1 MNQAEHRLPSLSG
14 TVFDWARRYWFLG
27 LLCACLA
34 VGLTLHRWLAFL
46 VEWSWLQSVIV
57 FVVMLM
63 MALPIPWLSIRTA
76 MARPWPAILGSLVN
90 MFAVPAIAWGFSH
103 GLSKE
108 LAGGLIVASLVPCTI
123 ASAAVWTRKA
133 AGDDTIAVLI
143 TLITNFACV
152 VLTPV
157 GMYWLLDTEV
167 QLNVTPLVLNL
178 GLLVIF
184 PILLAQGFRRFRPV
198 QRFALDHKVPLSTA
212 CQLGILSMVLIGAI
226 QMGSMMGTS
235 QSAGSS
241 MLSLLMVCFVVAAVH
256 LLAFCLGWYLG
267 KWSGIPAASRIGVAF
282 GGSQK
287 TLMIGLKLAIDAQV
301 SILPMVAYHVL
312 QLLIDAVIASRLSE
326 QIKSPLS
333 TDVDQQNLSDRR

>member
-1 MNQAEHRLPSLSG
+1 MNQVEHRSSSQGQATLG
-14 TVFDWARRYWFLG
+14 WARRYWFLG
-27 LLCACLA
+27 VLIACLA

-46 VEWSWLQSVIV
+46 VEWSWLQGVIV
-57 FVVMLM
+57 FCVMLM

-76 MARPWPAILGSLVN
+76 LGKPWPAILGSLVN
-90 MFAVPAIAWGFSH
+90 MFAVPAIAWGFSQ
-103 GLSKE
+103 GLPKE

-143 TLITNFACV
+143 TLLTNFACV
-152 VLTPV
+152 VLTPI

-167 QLNVTPLVLNL
+167 QLSVAPLILNL

-184 PILLAQGFRRFRPV
+184 PILLAQGLRRFRTV
-198 QRFALDHKVPLSTA
+198 QRFALDHKASLGIA

-235 QSAGSS
+235 QSAGDSL
-241 MLSLLMVCFVVAAVH
+241 LSLLLVCVVVAAVH
-256 LLAFCLGWYLG
+256 VVAFCLGWYLG

-312 QLLIDAVIASRLSE
+312 QLLIDAVIASKLSE
-326 QIKSPLS
+326 QSEAEKLN
-333 TDVDQQNLSDRR
+333 V